1 MVIYVLIAL
10 FMIIWSLFIYHIIK
24 GKRLRGFYFKGFTSF
39 LFVAVFFYGFFYKET
54 SIFQEPSL
62 LILLVDELRLI
73 LYIGLGLVLGLIGD
87 LILEVQYFHDNHKN
101 EQITMGMIAFGLG
114 HIFYIL
120 ALSSY
125 YAFSYWSLLI
135 GILMVGIVYIGSKL
149 MKMDFK
155 SLAMMSYLYTFIIF
169 MMVGLS
175 VIVYINDMGQASL
188 IFMIGALLFGIS
200 DLLLAPIY
208 FKAEKSKLF
217 VVGNLATYY
226 LGQLLIAVSIVF
238 I

>member
-1 MVIYVLIAL
+1 MIYVLIFL
-10 FMIIWSLFIYHIIK
+10 FMMMWTLFIYQVVK
-24 GKRLRGFYFKGFTSF
+24 GKRLRGFYLKGFTSF
-39 LFVAVFFYGFFYKET
+39 LFVAVFFYGAFYKDI
-54 SIFQEPSL
+54 SIFNEPSL
-62 LILLVDELRLI
+62 LFLLAGELRLI
-73 LYIGLGLVLGLIGD
+73 LYMGLGLVLGLIGD
-87 LILEVQYFHDNHKN
+87 LILEVQYFHKNQKN

-125 YAFSYWSLLI
+125 YAFSYWALFV
-135 GILMVGIVYIGSKL
+135 GILMVGIVYIGSKF
-149 MKMDFK
+149 MKIEFK

-169 MMVGLS
+169 TMVGLS
-175 VIVYINDMGQASL
+175 VIVYINDLGQASL
-188 IFMIGALLFGIS
+188 IFMLGTILFGVS

-217 VVGNLATYY
+217 IVGNLATYY
-226 LGQLLIAVSIVF
+226 LGQLLIALSIIF